1 MHLDREIQQTKD
13 EILILGS
20 MVEQAMMQSVDALK
34 NHDIERSKVIL
45 EYDRR
50 INEKRFILE
59 GAVIATIATQQP
71 MAHDLR
77 VLASILQ
84 VGTELERMGDYAKGI
99 ASINLRSGGL
109 NMPKVLRDIQY
120 MAGKVVDMLH
130 RSLTAFV
137 DEDQYTAISIVKDD
151 DLIDALYEQLYFE
164 MMDYIAEHPEN
175 NERANF
181 VLWIGH
187 NLERMADRVTNIC
200 ERTIFIK
207 TGEQADLQEVSNTS
221 LAFQD

>member
-1 MHLDREIQQTKD
+1 LDHEIQRAKD

-20 MVEQAMMQSVDALK
+20 MVEQAMMQSVNALK
-34 NHDIERSKVIL
+34 NQDREQSKVIL
-45 EYDRR
+45 EYDKR
-50 INEKRFILE
+50 INEKRFYIE

-77 VLASILQ
+77 VLASMLE
-84 VGTELERMGDYAKGI
+84 VCTELERMGDYAKGI

-109 NMPKVLRDIQY
+109 SMPKVLRDIHY
-120 MAGKVVDMLH
+120 MAEQVIGMLH

-137 DEDQYTAISIVKDD
+137 DEDQHAATKIARDD

-164 MMDYIAEHPEN
+164 MVDYIAEQPEN
-175 NERANF
+175 IERANY
-181 VLWIGH
+181 VLWAGH

-200 ERTIFIK
+200 ERVVFIK
-207 TGEQADLQEVSNTS
+207 TGE
-221 LAFQD
+221 LAVQLD